1 MRGKAQCLEAIL
13 PNNVVDTLNCTDRF
27 DFNWHIMYTYAD
39 DVAPLLPANTVL
51 HLISI
56 FDNTKSNPRNPDPTV
71 WVGRGGRSIDEMAA
85 SHIGLVYLS
94 EEDFK
99 ARVAERAAAK
109 GQAPTSTQ
117 QQ

>member
-1 MRGKAQCLEAIL
+1 MDPCL
-13 PNNVVDTLNCTDRF
+13 
-27 DFNWHIMYTYAD
+27 
-39 DVAPLLPANTVL
+39 LLHTVH
-51 HLISI
+51 HLTCMTAASLVPGL
-56 FDNTKSNPRNPDPTV
+56 DLATKSNPRNPDPTV